1 MNRWL
6 LSNQLNI
13 ECLDSNNNLEKCNGY
28 VRYMDLCRKFPKD
41 CVDIVNAD
49 CSVFLDGYVSNKNE
63 LNKEYGYEKW
73 EDTFSMIETGQ
84 ILSNLRGGFCGYR
97 YNAGKNEF
105 LLFTDHMGNK
115 AVYYYMKDS
124 NVILSNNIN
133 DIAKVL
139 KENHIAMEIDERAV
153 LYMLTYGFMMDDTT
167 FIKNVK
173 RVMPGQYVRIVD
185 DSVELVTYY
194 QIDNTKTESITEE
207 QAVEKLDAAFRN
219 AIRREFEKDREYGY
233 RHLVDLSGGLDSR
246 MVCMVAHDMGYTDQ
260 MNFTYCRPGYL
271 DQKISEQIAA
281 DLKHEYLFKS
291 LDDIRWMYDI
301 DEIVSK
307 NNGAALFSGITG
319 GNRFLKSIDLSTY
332 GIEHTGMIGDAIVS
346 TFYKDESFNYS
357 EPKWGYHRYS
367 EKMKAEFDNS
377 ALTRYPNQEICAIY
391 TRGILG
397 AQSSYIIRQHYL
409 ETASP
414 FMDVD
419 FLNVCFSLPF
429 AYRKNHHIYLKWM
442 KEKYPQACEYGWE
455 KWGGVKP
462 KENLIFFRR
471 IVTGKKLL
479 KNMFLKMFNRQSR
492 DSMNPM
498 DYWYRQDRDIQLYYK
513 RYYEENI
520 SNYILTEQMR
530 KDIQEM
536 FETGNFLEMAM
547 ALTVL
552 SAAKQY
558 FG

>member
-13 ECLDSNNNLEKCNGY
+13 ECLGSHDKLKRRNGY
-28 VRYMDLCRKFPKD
+28 VCYMDLCHKFPDD
-41 CVDIVNAD
+41 CIDAED
-49 CSVFLDGYVSNKNE
+49 GDYSFFLDGYVSNKNE
-63 LNKEYGYEKW
+63 LNREYGYGEWK
-73 EDTFSMIETGQ
+73 DTFSTVETEQ
-84 ILSNLRGGFCGYR
+84 ILPKLRGGFCGYR
-97 YNAGKNEF
+97 YDAGKKKF
-105 LLFTDHMGNK
+105 MLFTDQVANRP
-115 AVYYYMKDS
+115 VYYYVKNS
-124 NVILSNNIN
+124 IVVLSNNMN

-139 KENHIAMEIDERAV
+139 RENHVAMELNEKAV

-167 FIKNVK
+167 FIQDVK
-173 RVMPGQYVRIVD
+173 RVMPGQYVKITGD
-185 DSVELVTYY
+185 NVEIITYY
-194 QIDNTKTESITEE
+194 QIDNTKTENITEE
-207 QAVEKLDAAFRN
+207 QAVERLDAAFRN
-219 AIRREFEKDREYGY
+219 AVRREFEKDKEYRY

-246 MVCMVAHDMGYTDQ
+246 MVCMVAHAMGYADQ
-260 MNFTYCRPGYL
+260 MNFTYCRPNYL
-271 DQKISEQIAA
+271 DQRISEQIAA

-301 DEIVSK
+301 DEIVEK

-319 GNRFLKSIDLSTY
+319 GNRFLKSIDTSAY
-332 GIEHTGMIGDAIVS
+332 GIEHTGMIGDAVVS
-346 TFYKDESFNYS
+346 TFYHDEAFNYI

-367 EKMKAEFDNS
+367 EKLNVKFDDS
-377 ALTRYPNQEICAIY
+377 ALARYPNQEICAIY

-419 FLNVCFSLPF
+419 FLNVCFSIPF
-429 AYRKNHHIYLKWM
+429 NLRKNHHIYLKWM

-462 KENLIFFRR
+462 KEKLIFCRR
-471 IVTGKKLL
+471 MVTVKRLL
-479 KNMFLKMFNRQSR
+479 HNHFLKLFGKQNK

-498 DYWYRQDRDIQLYYK
+498 DYWYQNDKEIQIYYR
-513 RYYEENI
+513 RYYEEHI
-520 SNYILTEQMR
+520 GHYALTEAMR
-530 KDIQEM
+530 ENIRVM
-536 FETGNFLEMAM
+536 FETGNFVEMAM

-552 SAAKQY
+552 AAVKQY